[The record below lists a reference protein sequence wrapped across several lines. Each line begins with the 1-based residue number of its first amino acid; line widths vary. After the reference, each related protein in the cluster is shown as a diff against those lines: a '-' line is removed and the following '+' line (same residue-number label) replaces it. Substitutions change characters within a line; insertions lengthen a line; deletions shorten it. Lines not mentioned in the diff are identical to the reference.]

1 MKSEKF
7 SDQKFSVKNINE
19 SKKNIWKKHIIS
31 MKNMDEKQL
40 FMQDLSLLS
49 ELLRL
54 L

>member
-7 SDQKFSVKNINE
+7 SDQKFSVKSINE
-19 SKKNIWKKHIIS
+19 SKKNIWKKRIIS

-49 ELLRL
+49 EPLRL